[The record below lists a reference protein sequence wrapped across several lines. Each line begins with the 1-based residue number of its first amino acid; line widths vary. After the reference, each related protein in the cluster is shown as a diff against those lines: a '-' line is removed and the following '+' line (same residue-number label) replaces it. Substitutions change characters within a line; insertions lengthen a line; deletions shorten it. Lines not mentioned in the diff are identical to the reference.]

1 MTKEQIERIA
11 ANCGVVVSYAEV
23 GKGGFI
29 VDSTNIKYESL
40 TDIVMDYFGTSNENR
55 KKYSIFDENMF
66 LAGLSSKVC
75 KFFFTPLSA
84 A

>member
-1 MTKEQIERIA
+1 MMTREQIERIA
-11 ANCGVVVSYAEV
+11 ANCGVVVSYVEA

-40 TDIVMDYFGTSNENR
+40 TDIVMDFFGTSNVNR

-66 LAGLSSKVC
+66 LA
-75 KFFFTPLSA
+75 A
-84 A
+84 

>member
-1 MTKEQIERIA
+1 MMTREQIERIA
-11 ANCGVVVSYAEV
+11 ANCGVVVSYVEA

-40 TDIVMDYFGTSNENR
+40 TDIVMDSFDTSNGNR

-66 LAGLSSKVC
+66 LA
-75 KFFFTPLSA
+75 A
-84 A
+84 

>member
-1 MTKEQIERIA
+1 MITREQIERIA
-11 ANCGVVVSYAEV
+11 ANCGVEVSYVEA

-29 VDSTNIKYESL
+29 IDVTNIKYESL
-40 TDIVMDYFGTSNENR
+40 TDIVMEYFGASNGNR

-66 LAGLSSKVC
+66 
-75 KFFFTPLSA
+75 FA